1 MSSLQCTGGKLR
13 GGHFEREDAV
23 LLIFVCV
30 ELDLDVGFLE
40 LWSELRVKGGVR
52 WGWKFVCLEK
62 KQIG

>member
-1 MSSLQCTGGKLR
+1 M
-13 GGHFEREDAV
+13 